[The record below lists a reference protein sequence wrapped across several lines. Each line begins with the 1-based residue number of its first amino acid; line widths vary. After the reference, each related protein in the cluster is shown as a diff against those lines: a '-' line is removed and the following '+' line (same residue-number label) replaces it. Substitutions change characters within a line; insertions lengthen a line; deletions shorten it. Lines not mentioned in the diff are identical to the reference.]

1 MNILKLSSLLV
12 AVSIF
17 QSCNLKKNYSPDS
30 HLTLKEKDKVLM
42 SIIRYIGKAP
52 ENVALNE
59 RFDSKHDAHY
69 LDIAS
74 RHRFD
79 QYYIANNGIHYF
91 LISRPAPSLFEKRV
105 AIGGKLKFDENEQLI
120 EYEEV
125 FRTWKMKEEDLEVK
139 GNLLF
144 DLMINGKDLSSY
156 YRINSS
162 EEYIEF
168 PDEHNHYDKTQRI
181 WKTK

>member
-1 MNILKLSSLLV
+1 MKILKLSSILLV
-12 AVSIF
+12 VSIF
-17 QSCNLKKNYSPDS
+17 QSCNQKRNYNPDS
-30 HLTLKEKDKVLM
+30 ILSVKEKDRVLM
-42 SIIRYIGKAP
+42 SIIRYIGKSP
-52 ENVALNE
+52 ENVGVNE
-59 RFDSKHDAHY
+59 RFDSKHDIHY

-79 QYYIANNGIHYF
+79 QYYIAANGTHYF

-105 AIGGKLKFDENEQLI
+105 AIGGKLKFDENGQVLEF
-120 EYEEV
+120 EEV
-125 FRTWKMKEEDLEVK
+125 FRTWKLKEEDLKVK

-144 DLMINGKDLSSY
+144 DLMVNDRDLSPY

-168 PDEHNHYDKTQRI
+168 PDEHNYYDKIERM
-181 WKTK
+181 WKAK